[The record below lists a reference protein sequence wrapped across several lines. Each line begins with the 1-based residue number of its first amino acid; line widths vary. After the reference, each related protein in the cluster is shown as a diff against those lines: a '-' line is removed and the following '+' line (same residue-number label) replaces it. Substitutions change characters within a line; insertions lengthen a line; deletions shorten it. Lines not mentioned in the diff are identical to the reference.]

1 LPEILNSYFTKK
13 KQNLLSLQGNEGNHG
28 NHTHQSPLFSAALVC
43 LLRDDIA
50 SSASE
55 QRQEYDEQIIE
66 FCEFLQECK
75 KTAAS
80 DSIFSIRY
88 QLEEML
94 AEVGGTRTRDRE
106 EELSEKNNNQKKTR
120 MSDFDEQE
128 EQQLQQKEMKGKQI
142 EVIQH
147 QQQKQE
153 EKDHEPPKETLT
165 SFLPLSPSE
174 AHSPPLESPYENHR
188 LVRDQLNSAP
198 SNLGPDWININREQ
212 DHEQEQEKEEEE
224 EKLREAG
231 PFVSSSYNPSKEEEQ
246 QENEEERS
254 VFSFHRKYN
263 SFNNNQN
270 VMEPREEQT
279 SELEETADHNEDHHP
294 PPSQLISFDHQ
305 RSPVEQENKQQTRKG
320 EQEKNAFSPEQE
332 KEKDHFFTST
342 SSLPQNFS
350 SEALIPATTLTNPPD
365 NHLLPVPPSDFHQ
378 KTLRLSQSLSS
389 SSTLAQSN
397 RKPLETE
404 NEPKKN
410 KQEEIKSNSNNDNDD
425 RHPGIL
431 IVSPP
436 PLPLPLSSDFLPEPA
451 FAFSPQA
458 KPPRPEEEEP
468 EEQNNGKKNRKKIS
482 ESLYGNLLASTEGDE
497 DILNYVQ
504 RAYSAIRNKFVDEAL
519 ENTPLDESVAM
530 SMSTTASRL
539 GLPPPQTSSGIV
551 AGDVL
556 SVGNS
561 QLIRPTTSSLP
572 LAPLLVSSFKGEL
585 PEDRFQRTQ
594 TIRTP
599 FLPSSSS
606 VNPENNN
613 NDNNLNNLSSSPSEG
628 NDENEEEKR
637 EKEGEEAFL
646 QLLKKH
652 SDEENKE
659 EGERGGSTNTSS
671 PSPPVSFNKRGGKQS
686 WENTP
691 LRNTPR
697 TREEGKDHHEDRRDR
712 PSLPLPPSSTG
723 SLIRSTHE
731 HKEEK
736 EKENDQNNEMRRS
749 FFEMSFNPKEP
760 EEQEEPEEKK
770 RETFEEQE
778 KRTSPLSAS
787 YSSFNSFQEKKSV
800 LKEEKEQEEIS
811 PKNRNDDENRQLHD
825 SPLTTHGQ
833 LRDHHH
839 YQQQQSSSSATSASS
854 SQTGKKIK
862 QAIVLEQMRTLQ
874 AAIELEHQQKR
885 SEKNLRRVKLGE
897 RVLAILQNQQK
908 PYQQQQQSGPS
919 SSSSPSSQFQ
929 SFKNKPVITSIDENK
944 HRPSH
949 QELNPPRYHDHQ
961 MISNRPVSPVN
972 KIKEHS
978 SVLSRR
984 DLEETFF
991 TLPPVV
997 TDTDYPPTSTDPQQ
1011 RNNNTNSNN
1020 NLLRKIS
1027 SIDHDDHV
1035 LEIHASP
1042 KISNKRVD
1050 SSSSAPNNHP
1060 SREEPRPEQGQG
1072 AGLAWNI
1079 ETTMNNNS
1087 NNRPRSRIQ
1096 SFPNRRRET
1105 GVEEMEGERER
1116 DESTD
1121 NYNNKTPSPSSPP
1134 QNKRII
1140 KRPLS
1145 SNEIIRKQSQDKQPA
1160 LPRSPPQVEV
1170 EQPSSKPS
1178 QQQPQPQPQPRS
1190 QSANRAQRP
1199 ASRSAA
1205 PSSSSSTA
1213 TLSNFVQVKN
1223 AINYVCLAGGHQE
1236 EKRNEVLDL
1245 LDYYHHHTGSGASHK
1260 EKQELSVPRSGDSF
1274 LLPVSGHE

>member
-1 LPEILNSYFTKK
+1 
-13 KQNLLSLQGNEGNHG
+13 
-28 NHTHQSPLFSAALVC
+28 LFSAALVC

-55 QRQEYDEQIIE
+55 PRQEYDEQIIE

-94 AEVGGTRTRDRE
+94 AEVGGTREKGREGEREDKEQE
-106 EELSEKNNNQKKTR
+106 EELKNNNEKKTR
-120 MSDFDEQE
+120 LSHFDEQE
-128 EQQLQQKEMKGKQI
+128 QEEKDLRGKQI
-142 EVIQH
+142 E
-147 QQQKQE
+147 
-153 EKDHEPPKETLT
+153 EKHHEPHKDSLT

-174 AHSPPLESPYENHR
+174 AHSPPLQSPYENHL

-198 SNLGPDWININREQ
+198 SNLGPDWININSEEDQ
-212 DHEQEQEKEEEE
+212 EQEQQKDKEKV
-224 EKLREAG
+224 REVV
-231 PFVSSSYNPSKEEEQ
+231 PFVSSPYNPSKEEEE
-246 QENEEERS
+246 QEEKEGQS

-263 SFNNNQN
+263 SFDNNHNF
-270 VMEPREEQT
+270 MEPMEEQKK
-279 SELEETADHNEDHHP
+279 ELEEKADHDHDHCP
-294 PPSQLISFDHQ
+294 LPSQLISFDHQ
-305 RSPVEQENKQQTRKG
+305 RSPVEQENKQQQMRKE
-320 EQEKNAFSPEQE
+320 EQEKNELSPE
-332 KEKDHFFTST
+332 KEKAENPF
-342 SSLPQNFS
+342 FS
-350 SEALIPATTLTNPPD
+350 SESPVPVTSTTTAHPPD
-365 NHLLPVPPSDFHQ
+365 NHHLLPVPPSDFLQ
-378 KTLRLSQSLSS
+378 KTLRLCQSLSS
-389 SSTLAQSN
+389 SSSLAQSN
-397 RKPLETE
+397 RNPLETE

-410 KQEEIKSNSNNDNDD
+410 DQEEIKNSSFNNNHDNDD
-425 RHPGIL
+425 NRYSGTS
-431 IVSPP
+431 IVPP
-436 PLPLPLSSDFLPEPA
+436 PLPLPLSSALLPEPA

-468 EEQNNGKKNRKKIS
+468 NEQNNEKKNRKKIS

-539 GLPPPQTSSGIV
+539 GFPPPPSSSSSSSSSASGSGSV
-551 AGDVL
+551 PGGVL
-556 SVGNS
+556 PAENS
-561 QLIRPTTSSLP
+561 QSIKPTSSLP
-572 LAPLLVSSFKGEL
+572 PAPLLVSSFKGEL

-606 VNPENNN
+606 SVNPVNENNN
-613 NDNNLNNLSSSPSEG
+613 NDNNHLNNLSSDPNEG
-628 NDENEEEKR
+628 NDENEEEKK
-637 EKEGEEAFL
+637 EKDGEEAFL

-659 EGERGGSTNTSS
+659 EAEERGERSGPTNTSS
-671 PSPPVSFNKRGGKQS
+671 PSPPVSFSKRGGKQS

-691 LRNTPR
+691 TRNTPR
-697 TREEGKDHHEDRRDR
+697 TREEDKDYSEKEKYRR
-712 PSLPLPPSSTG
+712 SLPVPLPSSTG
-723 SLIRSTHE
+723 SLLRSTNE

-736 EKENDQNNEMRRS
+736 EIENDQNNEMRRS
-749 FFEMSFNPKEP
+749 FFEMSFHPNDA
-760 EEQEEPEEKK
+760 EEQEEREEKK
-770 RETFEEQE
+770 RETFDEQE
-778 KRTSPLSAS
+778 KKTSPLSAS
-787 YSSFNSFQEKKSV
+787 YSSFNSFQEKKAV
-800 LKEEKEQEEIS
+800 LKQEKEQEEIS
-811 PKNRNDDENRQLHD
+811 PKNRNDNGNRQLHD
-825 SPLTTHGQ
+825 SPLTTPGQ
-833 LRDHHH
+833 HRDHHH
-839 YQQQQSSSSATSASS
+839 YQQQQQQQQQQQPSSSSSS
-854 SQTGKKIK
+854 LTGKKIK

-885 SEKNLRRVKLGE
+885 NEKNLRRVKLGE
-897 RVLAILQNQQK
+897 KVLAILQNQQK
-908 PYQQQQQSGPS
+908 PYQQQQQQQAGPS
-919 SSSSPSSQFQ
+919 SSSSPSAQFQ

-944 HRPSH
+944 QHRPSH
-949 QELNPPRYHDHQ
+949 QELNPPRYHDHP

-997 TDTDYPPTSTDPQQ
+997 ADTDTDYQHELPTTTDPQQ
-1011 RNNNTNSNN
+1011 KKTNSNNTNNNNN

-1035 LEIHASP
+1035 FEIHASP
-1042 KISNKRVD
+1042 KITNKRVV
-1050 SSSSAPNNHP
+1050 SSSTVNQQNNLNP
-1060 SREEPRPEQGQG
+1060 SREEQRSEQRPEQGQG

-1079 ETTMNNNS
+1079 ETTMNNN
-1087 NNRPRSRIQ
+1087 NNSRPRSRIQ
-1096 SFPNRRRET
+1096 SFPNRKRET
-1105 GVEEMEGERER
+1105 GVEEKERER
-1116 DESTD
+1116 EREESTE
-1121 NYNNKTPSPSSPP
+1121 NTPSPSSPP

-1145 SNEIIRKQSQDKQPA
+1145 SNEIIRKQSQDKQQPA
-1160 LPRSPPQVEV
+1160 LPHSPPPVEV
-1170 EQPSSKPS
+1170 EQSSNKPS
-1178 QQQPQPQPQPRS
+1178 QPQPRS

-1199 ASRSAA
+1199 ASRSAV

-1245 LDYYHHHTGSGASHK
+1245 LDYYHHHPGSGGSHK

-1274 LLPVSGHE
+1274 LLPVSGP